1 MLAEFVEL
9 TKFSEFAAIQNSA
22 NFENSVNSENIYKK
36 GASSMATFKK
46 FEEIQA
52 WKKARE
58 VTKSVYL
65 LTNNSLFSRD
75 FGLRDQIGRAS
86 VSIMANIAEGHGRRT
101 RTEFANFLNLSRG
114 SAAEVQSHLYIA
126 LDLEYI
132 STQEFDELYQN
143 LEEISRMNLSLA
155 KYLRES
161 K

>member
-1 MLAEFVEL
+1 
-9 TKFSEFAAIQNSA
+9 
-22 NFENSVNSENIYKK
+22 
-36 GASSMATFKK
+36 MATFKK
-46 FEEIQA
+46 FEEIQV

-58 VTKSVYL
+58 VTKLVYQ
-65 LTNNSLFSRD
+65 LTNNSLFVRD
-75 FGLRDQIGRAS
+75 FGLRDQMRRAS

-114 SAAEVQSHLYIA
+114 SATEVQSHLYVA

-132 STQEFDELYQN
+132 SLHEFEKLYDT
-143 LEEISRMNLSLA
+143 LEEISRMTLSLA